1 MTGYRFLRNWKQRI
15 AFLNKCKLIWKLCV
29 NGHNDK
35 LIQQI
40 NFWLET
46 LEQKKNV
53 ANKISTTMF
62 CLVFKIGTTYE
73 KSKIV
78 CTID

>member
-1 MTGYRFLRNWKQRI
+1 M
-15 AFLNKCKLIWKLCV
+15 WKLCE

-46 LEQKKNV
+46 LEQKK
-53 ANKISTTMF
+53 M
-62 CLVFKIGTTYE
+62 
-73 KSKIV
+73 
-78 CTID
+78 